1 MPFQADRV
9 TIGRKQERLWL
20 DGAALQFGFDRV
32 KDDLGWYHRQIH
44 PEDDGGAREIGS
56 QSARRSQYRCRLA

>member
-9 TIGRKQERLWL
+9 TIGLKQERLWL

-32 KDDLGWYHRQIH
+32 KDDLGWYHRKILQRMMA
-44 PEDDGGAREIGS
+44 AR
-56 QSARRSQYRCRLA
+56 ARIR